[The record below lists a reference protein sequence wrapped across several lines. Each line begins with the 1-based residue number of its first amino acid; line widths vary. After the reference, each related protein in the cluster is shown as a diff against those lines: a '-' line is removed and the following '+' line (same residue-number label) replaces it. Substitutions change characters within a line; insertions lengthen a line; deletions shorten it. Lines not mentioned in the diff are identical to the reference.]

1 MNKDIQKCGPCLSG
15 WKREEET
22 GILIPLWY
30 EINQLPQSISKR
42 RRPSAHK
49 RAQTHR
55 ND

>member
-42 RRPSAHK
+42 RRSSAHK